1 MYLYNLAYVW
11 WIRFGFHL
19 NNISLLQISFKQT
32 LKAFKKNS
40 VVVIDQICGYL
51 GSFLMGWLQAH

>member
-32 LKAFKKNS
+32 LKAFKKDS
-40 VVVIDQICGYL
+40 VVVIIK
-51 GSFLMGWLQAH
+51 SVVIWAPS